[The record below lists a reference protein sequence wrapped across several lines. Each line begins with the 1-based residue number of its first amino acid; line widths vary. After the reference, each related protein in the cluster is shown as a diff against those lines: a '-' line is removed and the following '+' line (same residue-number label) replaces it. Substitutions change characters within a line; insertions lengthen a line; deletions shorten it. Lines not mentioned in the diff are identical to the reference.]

1 MKIQFLSQ
9 FFDPEP
15 GVGRGLAFARWLRAR
30 GHEVSVV
37 TGYPNYPGGA
47 VYDGY
52 RMDLWQH
59 EEMDGIPVLRVPLYP
74 SHDASAVRRVL
85 NYGSFAASAV
95 AMGISQQE
103 RADVCYVINLP
114 TVALAASVQ
123 KLVRGTPFVYNI
135 PDIWPEA
142 VTGSGMLRGPVQK
155 VAEGFIHALNRV
167 VHSRAAAMTVI
178 SPGFKRILIE
188 RGVPEEKVEVVYN
201 WVDEELFRPVP
212 RDEALARE
220 LGFAGKFNVLYAGNL
235 GSFQGLESAVRA
247 TTRLREFS
255 QIQLVLL
262 GEGQEKE
269 ALKRLARELGA
280 TNVRFLKRCPLEQMP
295 AINALA
301 DALLVHLKE
310 VPLLETWI
318 PSKTQVSLASG
329 RPIVMAA
336 RGDAGELTERA
347 QAGVVCTPE
356 DPEALA
362 NAILQLHRMPAAE
375 REKLGKNGRDFYVR
389 KMALQVGGVRI
400 EQLFERVAVHA

>member
-1 MKIQFLSQ
+1 
-9 FFDPEP
+9 
-15 GVGRGLAFARWLRAR
+15 
-30 GHEVSVV
+30 
-37 TGYPNYPGGA
+37 
-47 VYDGY
+47 
-52 RMDLWQH
+52 
-59 EEMDGIPVLRVPLYP
+59 VLRLPLYP
-74 SHDASAVRRVL
+74 SHDSSAVRRAL
-85 NYGSFAASAV
+85 NYGSFAAAAV
-95 AMGISQQE
+95 ALGIPQQE

-155 VAEGFIHALNRV
+155 VAEGAINALNRV

-178 SPGFKRILIE
+178 SPGFKRILVE
-188 RGVPEEKVEVVYN
+188 RGVPEEKVAVVYN

-212 RDEALARE
+212 RDETLARE
-220 LGFAGKFNVLYAGNL
+220 LGFASKFNVLYAGNL

-247 TTRLREFS
+247 ATRLRAFPE
-255 QIQLVLL
+255 IQLVLL

-269 ALKRLARELGA
+269 ALQQLARELGA
-280 TNVRFLKRCPLEQMP
+280 RNVRFLERRPLERMP

-310 VPLLETWI
+310 IPLLDTWI

-336 RGDAGELTERA
+336 RGDAGELIERA
-347 QAGVVCTPE
+347 EAGVVCAPE

-362 NAILQLHRMPAAE
+362 NAIVKLYRMPVAE
-375 REKLGKNGRDFYVR
+375 RERLGKNGREFYLR
-389 KMALQVGGVRI
+389 EMSLEVGGKRI
-400 EQLFERVAVHA
+400 EQLFERVAVPA